1 MDPRVAGAGVA
12 MAVAM
17 LLLLPTFNALN
28 QSYDSSVP
36 PPDWFRPDKIPENIK
51 PPEDIEDY
59 PEGWEPPPNMT
70 PPPGWE
76 PPPGYEGPVPEG
88 GCPPPVFRPLDEW
101 TDSGGW
107 STSNAPSGRY
117 TEELT
122 FQAPKYMVGFG
133 GNITFT
139 DWRAQTVSYVIED
152 PSGQNIGG
160 ESRGGQGAGSVLFPA
175 AATPETALTYQTDD
189 PRETGELPPEG
200 EYTLRL
206 VVDTPIEGSWET
218 EFVVAIACGGML
230 S

>member
-36 PPDWFRPDKIPENIK
+36 PPDWFRPDKIPEGIE
-51 PPEDIEDY
+51 PPDDIEDY

-76 PPPGYEGPVPEG
+76 PPPGYDGPVPPG
-88 GCPPPVFRPLDEW
+88 GCGPPLVRPLEEW
-101 TDSGGW
+101 TTTESW
-107 STSNAPSGRY
+107 STGTGGTY
-117 TEELT
+117 TETLR
-122 FQAPKYMVGFG
+122 FDAPKYMVGFG

-139 DWRAQTVSYVIED
+139 DWRAQTVAYVIEAPD
-152 PSGQNIGG
+152 GTILDSDAQGG
-160 ESRGGQGAGSVLFPA
+160 PGAGSLLLP
-175 AATPETALTYQTDD
+175 ATPVQRTEFTYQSED

-200 EYTLRL
+200 RYVLRL
-206 VVDTPIEGSWET
+206 EVEVPIDGTWET
-218 EFVVAIACGGML
+218 EFSVAIACGGML
-230 S
+230 Q